1 MSSNNNQI
9 EITEE
14 YSRVLELLK
23 SPEQA
28 IFVTGGAGRGKSVL
42 IKLIQKH
49 HKNTVLV
56 APHGIGALNIGGS
69 TVHSLFGIPVGVFL
83 FSQLNGVKKEKRD
96 FLKAINVL
104 VIDEVSMLSACMVEL
119 IDAILR
125 FARGVDRPF
134 GGLSVVFV
142 GDLLQTTPV
151 IGEDE
156 ALYYD
161 KNGYASELFYMARSF
176 EEIKLSSIMLTKP
189 FRQKDPEF
197 SRLLDEIRVGQRVR
211 ENLALLN
218 NKCYLDRR
226 HEPEDDAVCLVPTN
240 ALAQSINQ
248 KRLNAIQSEPYRFL
262 ADIQGSFAN
271 SAEQC
276 IAPAILDVK
285 IGARVVL
292 TRNRFP
298 FYSNGDTGIV
308 TSITAT
314 EIGVKLDKTGQEHT
328 LTAETWE
335 KYKYVLEPGSRQIE
349 QVSTGTFTQMPI
361 TLGWAMTVHKSQSLT
376 MDKVNINLSTGAF
389 ATGQTYVALSRCTKL
404 EGIRLLSPLR
414 MSDVKVCQRALDFY
428 RDAA

>member
-1 MSSNNNQI
+1 MSSPNITI

-14 YSRVLELLK
+14 YAKVLDLLK
-23 SPEQA
+23 TPEQA

-42 IKLIQKH
+42 IKLIQKNF
-49 HKNTVLV
+49 KNTVLV

-69 TVHSLFGIPVGVFL
+69 TVHSLFGIPVGAFL
-83 FSQLNGVKKEKRD
+83 FSQLNGVKKEKRE

-151 IGEDE
+151 IGKDE
-156 ALYYD
+156 AQYYD
-161 KNGYASELFYMARSF
+161 DNGYSSELFYMARSF
-176 EEIKLSSIMLTKP
+176 EEIQLSTVTLKKP

-197 SRLLDEIRVGQRVR
+197 SRLLDEIRVGERIR

-218 NKCYLDRR
+218 NRCYLDRKD
-226 HEPEDDAVCLVPTN
+226 EPEDDTVCLVPTN

-262 ADIQGSFAN
+262 ADIQGAFVN

-276 IAPAILDVK
+276 IAPAVLDVK

-298 FYSNGDTGIV
+298 FYSNGDTGVV
-308 TSITAT
+308 TSITST
-314 EIGVKLDKTGQEHT
+314 EIGVLLDKTGEEHK
-328 LTAETWE
+328 LSPETWE
-335 KYKYVLEPGSRQIE
+335 KYRYVLEPGSRQIE

-361 TLGWAMTVHKSQSLT
+361 NLGWAMTVHKSQSLT

-389 ATGQTYVALSRCTKL
+389 ATGQTYVALSRCTHI
-404 EGIRLLSPLR
+404 EGIRLLAPLR
-414 MSDVKVCQRALDFY
+414 MSDVKVCQRALNFY
-428 RDAA
+428 KEAA